1 MTMFAVFAD
10 KSLCD
15 TSDIISDSSGVGTAN
30 SDSITLPGTSVVC
43 VENYSSGQ
51 PGHLRLCQGDIL
63 EGLCNNNTLNSKVRH
78 KYISKH

>member
-1 MTMFAVFAD
+1 MLTD

-43 VENYSSGQ
+43 VENYSTSQ

-63 EGLCNNNTLNSKVRH
+63 EGRLSWGW
-78 KYISKH
+78 

>member
-1 MTMFAVFAD
+1 MLTMIVD

-43 VENYSSGQ
+43 IENYSSSQ
-51 PGHLRLCQGDIL
+51 PGHLRLSQGDIL
-63 EGLCNNNTLNSKVRH
+63 EGNLVFLLLSVLLIYDLCLSLLF
-78 KYISKH
+78 